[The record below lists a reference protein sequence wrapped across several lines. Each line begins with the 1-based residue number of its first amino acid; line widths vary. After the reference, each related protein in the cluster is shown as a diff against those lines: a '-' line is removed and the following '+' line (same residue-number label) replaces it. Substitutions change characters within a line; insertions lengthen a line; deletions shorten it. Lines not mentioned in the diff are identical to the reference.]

1 MASNPGSS
9 GRIELPVLQVGRRN
23 HKSCRWG
30 CGDACYQEPP
40 NRSENETFTAVVERA
55 LSRRSFLAAG
65 GVGALVLT
73 AAAAP
78 ADASS
83 EVPPVGPYRPTPT
96 GRRLSFT
103 PIEPNT
109 VDDVVLAD
117 GYSDQVLIAWGDPI
131 RPGAPEFDFGAQ
143 TPAAQ
148 ARQFGYNND
157 YLAFFPLPWW
167 SANSHIGLLW
177 SNHEY
182 TNPELMF
189 RGYDAANP
197 TREQVDIQL
206 QAHGG
211 SIVLIQRRKH
221 GGPFRHRPLS
231 RYNRRITATTP
242 MRLTGPA
249 AGHDL
254 LRTGQDASGRRVAG
268 MLNNCAGGVT
278 PWGTVLTGEE
288 NFHQYF
294 ANLAAVTDAR
304 VKALHQR
311 YLLPQGASERKW
323 ERYHDRFDLAKE
335 PHEPFRFGWVVEI
348 DPYDPA
354 FTPRKRTALGR
365 LKHEGA
371 TTTLTH
377 DSRVAVYTGDDERF
391 EYFYKFVSKH
401 KFRPKHRHQNM
412 RLLDEGTLYVARL
425 SDDGTGQWI
434 PLRHGEGPLT
444 AANGFASQAE
454 VLINTRGAGDAVGA
468 TKMDRPED
476 FQRNPVTGRVY
487 VNLTNNTARTA
498 PDPGNPR
505 VPNPYGH
512 VLELREDGDNAGARS
527 FRWRIFLLCGD
538 PADPGTYFA
547 GYPRELVSP
556 IGSPDNMTFD
566 NEGNIWLATD
576 GTQPTGGNNGLFACP
591 TRGAERGHVQLFA
604 TVPVGAETCG
614 PLLTR
619 DNRSLFI
626 AVQHPGEG
634 GTVEEPTSH
643 WPDGGDSRP
652 RPAVTSI
659 WRSAG
664 GDPVIGR

>member
-1 MASNPGSS
+1 MASNLDPH
-9 GRIELPVLQVGRRN
+9 RRVELPLLQVGRRN

-30 CGDACYQEPP
+30 CGNACDKEPP
-40 NRSENETFTAVVERA
+40 NRSGNETYAAVVERA

-65 GVGALVLT
+65 GVGALVLG
-73 AAAAP
+73 AAASP
-78 ADASS
+78 AEAS
-83 EVPPVGPYRPTPT
+83 EYPPVGPYRPNPT
-96 GRRLSFT
+96 GRRLAFT
-103 PIEPNT
+103 PIEPNN
-109 VDDVVLAD
+109 VDDVVLAE
-117 GYSDQVLIAWGDPI
+117 GYDDRILIAWGDPI
-131 RPGAPEFDFGAQ
+131 RPGAPEFDFDAQ
-143 TPAAQ
+143 SPRAQ

-167 SANSHIGLLW
+167 SANSFIGLLW

-189 RGYDAANP
+189 RDYDEDNP
-197 TREQVDIQL
+197 TRDQVDIQL

-211 SIVLIQRRKH
+211 SIVLIQRGKR
-221 GGPFRHRPLS
+221 GGPFRYRPLS

-242 MRLTGPA
+242 MRVTGPA
-249 AGHDL
+249 AGDAL
-254 LRTGQDASGRRVAG
+254 MRTSGDPSGRRVRG

-294 ANLAAVTDAR
+294 ANLDAVTDER
-304 VKALHQR
+304 VRAWHER
-311 YLLPQGASERKW
+311 YVLPEGESDRKW

-335 PHEPFRFGWVVEI
+335 PNEPFRFGYVVEI
-348 DPYDPA
+348 DPYDPD
-354 FTPRKRTALGR
+354 FTPRKHTALGR

-371 TTTLTH
+371 TTTLTRAR
-377 DSRVAVYTGDDERF
+377 RVAVYTGDDERF
-391 EYFYKFVSKH
+391 EYFYKFVTKGRYRWWDRKH
-401 KFRPKHRHQNM
+401 NLG
-412 RLLDEGTLYVARL
+412 LLEKGTLYVAKL
-425 SDDGTGQWI
+425 SDDGTGKWI
-434 PLRHGEGPLT
+434 PLRHGRGPLT

-454 VLINTRGAGDAVGA
+454 VQINTRGAGDLVGA

-476 FQRNPVTGRVY
+476 IQRNPVNGRIY

-505 VPNPYGH
+505 VPNPFGH
-512 VLELREDGDNAGARS
+512 VLELREDGDDPGATS

-538 PADPGTYFA
+538 PADPDTYFA
-547 GYPRELVSP
+547 GYPKELVSP

-591 TRGAERGHVQLFA
+591 TKGSERGHVQLFA

-643 WPDGGDSRP
+643 WPDGGDSLP

-659 WRSAG
+659 WRSAE
-664 GDPVIGR
+664 GDPTIGQ

>member
-1 MASNPGSS
+1 MASNPGPPS
-9 GRIELPVLQVGRRN
+9 RRVELPLLQVGRRN

-30 CGDACYQEPP
+30 CGDACSKEPP
-40 NRSENETFTAVVERA
+40 NRSGNETYAAVVERA
-55 LSRRSFLAAG
+55 LSRRAFLAAG
-65 GVGALVLT
+65 GVGALVLG

-78 ADASS
+78 AEAS
-83 EVPPVGPYRPTPT
+83 EYPPVGPYRPNPT
-96 GRRLSFT
+96 GRRLAFT
-103 PIEPNT
+103 PIAPNN

-117 GYSDQVLIAWGDPI
+117 GYADRVLIAWGDPV
-131 RPGAPEFDFGAQ
+131 RPGAPGFDFDAQ
-143 TPAAQ
+143 TPERQ

-167 SANSHIGLLW
+167 SANSFIGLLW

-189 RGYDAANP
+189 RNYDADNP
-197 TREQVDIQL
+197 TRDQVDIQL

-211 SIVLIQRRKH
+211 SIVLIQRAKR
-221 GGPFRHRPLS
+221 GGPFRYRQLS

-249 AGHDL
+249 AGDPL
-254 LRTGQDASGRRVAG
+254 LRTSEDPSGRRVRG

-278 PWGTVLTGEE
+278 PWGTVLTAEE

-294 ANLAAVTDAR
+294 ANLDAVTDPKVRAWHER
-304 VKALHQR
+304 YAL
-311 YLLPQGASERKW
+311 PEGESDRKW

-348 DPYDPA
+348 DPYDPDS
-354 FTPRKRTALGR
+354 TPRKHTALGR
-365 LKHEGA
+365 TKHECG
-371 TTTLTH
+371 TTTLTK
-377 DSRVAVYTGDDERF
+377 SNRVAVYTGDDERF
-391 EYFYKFVSKH
+391 EYFFKFVTKG
-401 KFRPKHRHQNM
+401 RYRWWDRRHNLG
-412 RLLDEGTLYVARL
+412 LLDEGTLHVAKLR
-425 SDDGTGQWI
+425 DDGTGEWI
-434 PLRHGEGPLT
+434 PLRHGQGPLT

-476 FQRNPVTGRVY
+476 IQRNPVNGRVY
-487 VNLTNNTARTA
+487 VNLTNNTERMT

-505 VPNPYGH
+505 TPNPYGH
-512 VLELREDGDNAGARS
+512 VLEVREDGDNADSTS
-527 FRWRIFLLCGD
+527 FTWRIFLLCGD
-538 PADPGTYFA
+538 PANPDTYFA
-547 GYPRELVSP
+547 GYPKELVSP

-566 NEGNIWLATD
+566 NEGNVWLATD

-591 TRGAERGHVQLFA
+591 TRGRERGHVQLFA

-643 WPDGGDSRP
+643 WPGGGDSLP

-659 WRSAG
+659 WRSAE
-664 GDPVIGR
+664 GDPTIGQ